1 MRGARADRGIR
12 GRLRGVR
19 RGRFAGI
26 LLAAGALTV
35 SAVLITGS
43 VASGT
48 PSQASLGTGVTGGI
62 DARPV
67 VLVGSTFFVA
77 GFSLSVTSGQH
88 VTLAEFDN
96 GTGNTLVDDV
106 IKIRVKHTNGSIS
119 TFTHDYS
126 NGCGFATSLPPTD
139 VTGFFNVGSN
149 NVTVSFLD
157 KCGGNSSSSP
167 VFLTRFS

>member
-1 MRGARADRGIR
+1 MV
-12 GRLRGVR
+12 GVVLT
-19 RGRFAGI
+19 AGV
-26 LLAAGALTV
+26 LTMF
-35 SAVLITGS
+35 AVLVTGS
-43 VASGT
+43 VAGGT
-48 PSQASLGTGVTGGI
+48 PTQASLGTGVTGGI

-67 VLVGSTFFVA
+67 VVVGSTFFVA
-77 GFSLSVTSGQH
+77 GFSLSISSGQH

-106 IKIRVKHTNGSIS
+106 LKIRVKHSNGTIS

-149 NVTVSFLD
+149 NVTATFLD